1 MEGGKNLYI
10 LSVTVTWFLL
20 KEQIDQLKGRFTEG
34 SREAW
39 NWGYIFQDGNLN
51 NIKSWKVKTEEFLCI
66 VSDQSTYYAND
77 SHI

>member
-20 KEQIDQLKGRFTEG
+20 KEQIDQLKGRFTKG

-39 NWGYIFQDGNLN
+39 NWGYIFQDS
-51 NIKSWKVKTEEFLCI
+51 KQMAT
-66 VSDQSTYYAND
+66 
-77 SHI
+77 

>member
-34 SREAW
+34 SREA
-39 NWGYIFQDGNLN
+39 
-51 NIKSWKVKTEEFLCI
+51 
-66 VSDQSTYYAND
+66 
-77 SHI
+77 